1 MTNALGDAAGLRPGD
16 GLLCWEIAP
25 LCVLTVYI
33 YWRWHQSAIWF
44 QAHPVHVRNVSQL
57 WRHDCVARLTILMF
71 LCPVDVASKTSR
83 RLLAA
88 VISMTYSGV
97 VLRIRWKVHLNQ
109 CSTALDIPTLQSRQG
124 KRGQMQH
131 SKELAQQSIQISKG

>member
-44 QAHPVHVRNVSQL
+44 QAHPV
-57 WRHDCVARLTILMF
+57 LTILMF